1 MKKVQ
6 SNSILSP
13 QTETFDPMTL
23 LIKLA
28 EAENQR
34 EEKQALFRQAF
45 DYAPI
50 GMAIVGLDS
59 KFIEINHAFCRML
72 GYKADQLAQLDLYA
86 ITHPNDLEQ
95 IISLTQQI
103 LEGKIRHS
111 YVEKRYI
118 HKNKQAVWVMLSL
131 SLVRNKQ
138 TNAPLYF
145 LIQTLDIHQQK
156 LREHELRVHKQRLL
170 SALECSE
177 QGLWDWNLTTNEV
190 YFDEQWKKILG
201 YAAHETVANHYHMW
215 IDHIYPEDR
224 QHVMSALKT
233 HLENRNDFFETEYRA
248 YQKNN
253 QLIWLNVRGRVW
265 ETDQRGKPLRMLGTI
280 ADISS
285 RKKLEAQV
293 SDVTKTIQNNEL
305 KMRAILDAAADGILT
320 IDMHGMIQ
328 DINRACEEMF
338 GYSEDELIG
347 QLIHVLIPEEA
358 HSIHTKLFKQYD
370 HEVAQKMLGHNVEL
384 TGLRKDGS
392 LFPLEININ
401 ELRLGETLFF
411 TSIMRDI
418 TSRKKSETII
428 KHLAYYDA
436 LTDLPNRR
444 LFYEQ
449 LEKSKTL
456 PFSLMYVDLD
466 QFKIINDNL
475 GHSVGDR
482 LLKLVAARMNACVEK
497 DDFIARLGGDEF
509 AIIVNS
515 DQLNRTAPTA
525 KRVLEKLSQPFFI
538 DGRELHISASI
549 GISLYPNDTY
559 DLDILVKNSDIA
571 LYSAKEFGRNNYQ
584 YYHAEM
590 GSRIEER
597 LMIETELRQALEKD
611 QFFLVYQPK
620 ITLED
625 SSVAGAEALIRWN
638 HPELGFVSPMKFIP
652 IAEETGLI
660 VPIGEW
666 VLRTACHQAKSWLN
680 ESLAPVRVA
689 VNLSSVQFNQENL
702 CEMIKQ
708 ILDETQLDPEWLE
721 IELTE
726 STVMQDAAKA
736 VRILNQIKDMGITL
750 SVDDFGT
757 GYSSLSYLKRLPI
770 QQIKVDRS
778 FVMDLPHNHDDVI
791 LTQTIINLGKNL
803 RLNVVA
809 EGVETIE
816 QVNML
821 RDFGCHQVQGYFYS
835 RPVEASQFVLFL
847 QKHLKQIQESIA
859 INESAAI

>member
-6 SNSILSP
+6 FNSNP
-13 QTETFDPMTL
+13 DHNTETFDPMTL
-23 LIKLA
+23 LLRLS
-28 EAENQR
+28 EAEMQR

-72 GYKADQLAQLDLYA
+72 GYKAEQLMQLDLYA
-86 ITHPNDLEQ
+86 VTHPNDLEQ

-103 LEGKIRHS
+103 LEGKIKHS

-118 HKNKQAVWVMLSL
+118 HQNQQPVWVMVSL
-131 SLVRNKQ
+131 SLVRNIQ

-177 QGLWDWNLTTNEV
+177 QGLWDWNLITNEV

-201 YAAHETVANHYHMW
+201 YAPHDSIEEYYHMW

-224 QHVMSALKT
+224 QQVMVTLKA
-233 HLENRNDFFETEYRA
+233 HLEDHNDFFEAEYRA
-248 YQKNN
+248 YQKDQ

-285 RKKLEAQV
+285 RKKLEEEV
-293 SDVTKTIQNNEL
+293 SFVTQSIKNNEV
-305 KMRAILDAAADGILT
+305 KMRAILDAAADGIIT
-320 IDMHGMIQ
+320 IDMHGIIQ
-328 DINRACEEMF
+328 DVNRACENMF
-338 GYSEDELIG
+338 GYQEDELIG
-347 QLIHVLIPEEA
+347 QPISVLIPEKA
-358 HSIHTKLFKQYD
+358 RNVHIQLFEHYD

-384 TGLRKDGS
+384 QGLHHDGTI
-392 LFPLEININ
+392 FPLELNIS
-401 ELRLGETLFF
+401 ELRLGDELFF
-411 TSIMRDI
+411 TSIVRDI
-418 TSRKKSETII
+418 TDRKKSESII

-449 LEKSKTL
+449 LEKSKMG

-475 GHSVGDR
+475 GHLVGDK
-482 LLKLVAARMNACVEK
+482 LLRSVATRMNACVSKE
-497 DDFIARLGGDEF
+497 DFVARLGGDEF

-525 KRVLEKLSQPFFI
+525 KKLLEKLSQPFFI

-559 DLDILVKNSDIA
+559 DLDILVKNADIA
-571 LYSAKEFGRNNYQ
+571 LYSAKAFGRNNYQ
-584 YYHAEM
+584 YYHEEM
-590 GSRIEER
+590 GSKLEER
-597 LMIETELRQALEKD
+597 LMIETELRQALEQD

-625 SSVAGAEALIRWN
+625 GSVAGVEALIRWH
-638 HPELGFVSPMKFIP
+638 HPKLGFIAPIKFIP

-666 VLRTACHQAKSWLN
+666 VLRTACQQVKLWQSEGLP
-680 ESLAPVRVA
+680 PVRVA

-702 CEMIKQ
+702 CEMIDQ
-708 ILDETQLDPEWLE
+708 ILKETDLDPEWLE

-736 VRILNQIKDMGITL
+736 VRILNEIKEMGITL

-816 QVNML
+816 QLHML
-821 RDFGCHQVQGYFYS
+821 REFGCHQVQGYFFS
-835 RPVEASQFVLFL
+835 RPMEASQFIVFL
-847 QKHLKQIQESIA
+847 NKYMAQT
-859 INESAAI
+859 SAY